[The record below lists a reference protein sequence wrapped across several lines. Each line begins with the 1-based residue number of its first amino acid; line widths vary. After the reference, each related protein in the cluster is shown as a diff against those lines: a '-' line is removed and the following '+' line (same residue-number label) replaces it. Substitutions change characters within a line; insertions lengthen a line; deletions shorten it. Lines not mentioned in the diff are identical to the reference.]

1 MMNCTYIDFE
11 NREIKTTV
19 KSNGIVINMSGDNDT
34 IRQVINLT
42 YDEFDNIV
50 DEVRKQTNE
59 KTVNELEEIIVDLL
73 IENERLKDLVE
84 QFEEYQDHIKEKNE
98 ELF

>member
-1 MMNCTYIDFE
+1 MMNCTYVDFE

-59 KTVNELEEIIVDLL
+59 KTVNELEQIIVDLI

-84 QFEEYQDHIKEKNE
+84 QFEETLE
-98 ELF
+98 EMGR